1 MSKKNSRVGW
11 NRLDLKKRSEVN
23 WSSWHQGFYYNPNI
37 RDVFRMS
44 AGTDRFNNVDLSEQL
59 QC

>member
-1 MSKKNSRVGW
+1 MNKKTSRVGW

-37 RDVFRMS
+37 KDVFRMS
-44 AGTDRFNNVDLSEQL
+44 AGTDRFNNDFLIYA
-59 QC
+59 